1 MQLHMVRR
9 IISTRAHSPLNAI
22 THNLTPQR
30 ASIITPSGRPG
41 RIGPMPFVRT
51 LERDP
56 RADHFR
62 SSIAQSLDRY
72 ESMCRSRLYSA
83 LLLSMMLFTGLAA
96 CGPASSDNAPN
107 LGPRASV
114 SGPALSKE
122 SSSPGNNSLPPLPQA
137 VSPLSLA
144 SVNGTVP
151 RWDKPPSKSAGTPIV
166 ETVEDKLLK
175 SIEEKKSAALPVP
188 DSIAKDFESPYARIR
203 LQALD
208 YWATQGTK
216 APLDPLLEA
225 LEDDDAEVRA
235 KAAKIAEEQWGI
247 KQELD

>member
-1 MQLHMVRR
+1 
-9 IISTRAHSPLNAI
+9 
-22 THNLTPQR
+22 
-30 ASIITPSGRPG
+30 
-41 RIGPMPFVRT
+41 
-51 LERDP
+51 
-56 RADHFR
+56 
-62 SSIAQSLDRY
+62 
-72 ESMCRSRLYSA
+72 
-83 LLLSMMLFTGLAA
+83 
-96 CGPASSDNAPN
+96 
-107 LGPRASV
+107 
-114 SGPALSKE
+114 
-122 SSSPGNNSLPPLPQA
+122 
-137 VSPLSLA
+137 LSLA

-151 RWDKPPSKSAGTPIV
+151 GWDKPPSKSAGTPIV

-225 LEDDDAEVRA
+225 LEDDDAEVRS